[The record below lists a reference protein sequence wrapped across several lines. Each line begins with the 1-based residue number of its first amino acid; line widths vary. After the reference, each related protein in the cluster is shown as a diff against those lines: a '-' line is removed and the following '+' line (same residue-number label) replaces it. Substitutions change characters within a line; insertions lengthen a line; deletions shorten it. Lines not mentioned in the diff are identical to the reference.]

1 MNRRAFHTPS
11 WGLIG
16 LLGAVLGA
24 VLVAAPAAAE
34 LVEVPLQ
41 PGQSMDRQFTAQPA
55 KFVEVCSK
63 LGKGQTLDW
72 QFDASGPTDFNI
84 HYHLGPQV
92 VYPARQS
99 AVTMSKGRL
108 EVPLDQDYCWMWT
121 NPGAGPVTIRARI
134 TAATA
139 P

>member
-1 MNRRAFHTPS
+1 MLS
-11 WGLIG
+11 
-16 LLGAVLGA
+16 AVLGA
-24 VLVAAPAAAE
+24 VLRATPAAAE

-84 HYHLGPQV
+84 HYHLGQQV
-92 VYPARQS
+92 VYPARES
-99 AVTMSKGRL
+99 AVKESKGRL
-108 EVPLDQDYCWMWT
+108 DVPLDQDYCWMWT
-121 NPGAGPVTIRARI
+121 NPGTGPVTIRARI